1 MALKFCIWDVGQTI
15 YPYRTDPLK
24 IWLGENTQDLALWR
38 EKKDKS
44 FDFMAYMKG
53 EIDTETFC
61 KNLCQTYGVEYKLS
75 YQAEIN
81 KVLHAGVGEPFAET
95 LETMSELEKHCIKNG
110 ILSNALPMLADTKLN
125 NIKSEYVFTSYE
137 LKALKPQPDI
147 YRKVL
152 ERLGVRPNEILF
164 VDDKIQN
171 VMTAKDLGSRAV
183 LFKKETV
190 KQDCMDAVRLSQWRD
205 LVSRGGR

>member
-1 MALKFCIWDVGQTI
+1 MAIKFCIWDVGQTI

-38 EKKDKS
+38 EKKDRP
-44 FDFMAYMKG
+44 FDFKAYMKG
-53 EIDTETFC
+53 ELSDAVFC
-61 KNLCQTYGVEYKLS
+61 KNLCQTYGVEYKPS

-81 KVLHAGVGEPFAET
+81 KVLHAGVGEPFVET
-95 LETMSELEKHCIKNG
+95 LETMAELEKHGIKNG
-110 ILSNALPMLADTKLN
+110 ILSNALPMLADTKLDS
-125 NIKSEYVFTSYE
+125 IKSEYVFTSYE
-137 LKALKPQPDI
+137 LGALKPQPDI
-147 YRKVL
+147 YRKVQ

-164 VDDKIQN
+164 VDDKIHN
-171 VMTAKDLGSRAV
+171 VMAAKDLGSRAV

-190 KQDCMDAVRLSQWRD
+190 KQDCMDAIRLTQWRD